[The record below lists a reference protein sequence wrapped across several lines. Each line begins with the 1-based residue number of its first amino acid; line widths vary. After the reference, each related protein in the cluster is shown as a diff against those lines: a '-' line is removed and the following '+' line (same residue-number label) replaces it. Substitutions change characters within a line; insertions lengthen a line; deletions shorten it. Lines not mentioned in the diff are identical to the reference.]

1 MVSNKLGIGAVCG
14 YLGIPWK
21 PIEIKKRNEE

>member
-1 MVSNKLGIGAVCG
+1 MEKLGMAAVLD